1 MTISSTRGLPRRA
14 AHKTA
19 VALAGLVAV
28 PALLAGCGSDGG
40 GTDAEPGG
48 EPTAQGLDS
57 LTVALPSSVSSL
69 DVAREAGIV
78 NYVIAL
84 LAQESLLGI
93 DADGQLVPALA
104 ESWEAPDAQTYV
116 LQVREGVTFSDGTEM
131 TVDDVIASINVHAGK
146 GSTSA
151 LAYAYAGVESVEQTG
166 DREIT
171 IKLSEP
177 NAAFPWVLS
186 PGTLQVTSADFI
198 EQHEGQIGTPEN
210 LLLGTGPYEIT
221 EFVPDSHVALEP
233 NEDYWGG
240 TPSVGS
246 VRLDFISDEGTR
258 QLALRDGSVDMAM
271 NVPLQQLDEWAAIDG
286 VEVETATDNSLVTL
300 AFNTSEA
307 PFDDANVRAAVAHA
321 VDREGIV
328 QSLLGGHGEV
338 ATTIPST
345 EQWGGL
351 LDEGEVEDLYDGI
364 TQYDFDLDRAK
375 ELLAQ
380 SDSPDGFSTEVTY
393 PNSGP
398 QIGRALLTLADN
410 LKELNIDL
418 EVKEVTLEEWIAE
431 LGNHAPMSV
440 GWYFPATGDP
450 SEYAQLLLH
459 SKYAET
465 GGTNLAEYTNPDVD
479 SLLDGEIQAT
489 DQAQRGRLLG
499 EALTAAA
506 EDVPYQPL
514 WWGQAATAFGEGV
527 GTDEY
532 GPYFYIGP
540 WVERVTA
547 R

>member
-1 MTISSTRGLPRRA
+1 MNIHATRGLPRRSIRKA
-14 AHKTA
+14 A
-19 VALAGLVAV
+19 VVVAGLVAV
-28 PALLAGCGSDGG
+28 PALLAGCSSDD
-40 GTDAEPGG
+40 GTDG
-48 EPTAQGLDS
+48 EPSGDATEQSLDS
-57 LTVALPSSVSSL
+57 LTVALPSSVSTL
-69 DVAREAGIV
+69 DVSREAGIV

-84 LAQESLLGI
+84 LAQESLLAI

-104 ESWEAPDAQTYV
+104 ESWDAPDAQTYV
-116 LQVREGVTFSDGTEM
+116 LTLREGVTFSDGTEM
-131 TVDDVIASINVHAGK
+131 TVDDVIASINLHAGE

-171 IKLSEP
+171 IKLTEP
-177 NAAFPWVLS
+177 NAAFPWILS
-186 PGTLQVTSADFI
+186 PGTLQITSEEFI
-198 EQHEGQIGTPEN
+198 AENEGEIGTPET
-210 LLLGTGPYEIT
+210 LILGTGPYQVT
-221 EFVPDSHVALEP
+221 EFVADSHVALEP
-233 NEDYWGG
+233 NDEWWGG
-240 TPSVGS
+240 EPKVDN
-246 VRLDFISDEGTR
+246 VRLDFITDEGTR

-271 NVPLQQLDEWAAIDG
+271 NVPLTQLDEWAALDG

-300 AFNTSEA
+300 AFNTTEA
-307 PFDDANVRAAVAHA
+307 PFDDPNVRAAVSHA
-321 VDREGIV
+321 IDREGIV
-328 QSLLGGHGEV
+328 QSLLGGYGEV

-351 LDEGEVEDLYDGI
+351 LEEDEVEDLYGDI
-364 TQYDFDLDRAK
+364 IQYDFDLDRAK
-375 ELLAQ
+375 ELLAD

-410 LKELNIDL
+410 LEELNIDL

-431 LGNHAPMSV
+431 LGDHAPMSV

-459 SKYAET
+459 SNYAET
-465 GGTNLAEYTNPDVD
+465 GGTNLAEYDNPEVD
-479 SLLDGEIQAT
+479 GLLDQEIQTT
-489 DQAQRGRLLG
+489 DPAERGRLLG
-499 EALTAAA
+499 EALVAAA

-540 WVERVTA
+540 WVERVSA